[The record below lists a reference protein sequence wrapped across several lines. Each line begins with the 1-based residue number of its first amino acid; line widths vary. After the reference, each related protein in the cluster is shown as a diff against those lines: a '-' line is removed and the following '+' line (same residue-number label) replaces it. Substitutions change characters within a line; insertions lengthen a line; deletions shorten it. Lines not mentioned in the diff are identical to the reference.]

1 MALKARSAKA
11 KGTRLEKLVADD
23 LQALGLE
30 AGKQPGS
37 GIYEDYPSDN
47 WAIIHGKRYI
57 FECKARA
64 EGHRTLDRW
73 RGDADLLVIKR
84 DRKEPMV
91 YMAWSVFKEIVS

>member
-47 WAIIHGKRYI
+47 WAIIHENATSSNAKPVRKVIAHWTVG
-57 FECKARA
+57 
-64 EGHRTLDRW
+64 GVTLICLSLKGTGRS
-73 RGDADLLVIKR
+73 
-84 DRKEPMV
+84 P
-91 YMAWSVFKEIVS
+91 WSIWLGLYLRR